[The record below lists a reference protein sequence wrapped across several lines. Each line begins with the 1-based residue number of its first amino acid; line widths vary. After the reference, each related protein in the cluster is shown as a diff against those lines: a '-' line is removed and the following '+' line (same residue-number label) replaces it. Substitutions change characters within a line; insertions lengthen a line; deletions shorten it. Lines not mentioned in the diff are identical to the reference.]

1 MTTRHPS
8 GGPRELVELTGH
20 VLDTGLFTRV
30 LDDVRALGADY
41 EVVRFDV
48 GKEHDDP
55 STVRIAV
62 TAPDAATLDSVVMR
76 LHTHGANLV
85 EVEPARL
92 TTVERD
98 GVFPADF
105 YATTNL
111 PTQVRVAGTWHP
123 VENPEMDCGI
133 VVELEGELEGEGD
146 AAVVRSVRTVPVS
159 DVRAGSRIVSGAAGV
174 RVTPPPREA
183 GDDSG
188 FTFMQSEV
196 SSEKP
201 QALVVRQIAEEMRA
215 VKERGQRILWVL
227 GPAVVHTGAAPSVA
241 ALVRGGWV
249 DVLFGGN
256 AIATHDVEQAIYG
269 TSLGV
274 DLSAGRGVEHGHE
287 HHLRAINAVRQ
298 AGSLAAAVEQGVLTS
313 GIMHALVEGGKDFV
327 LVGSVRDDGPLPDV
341 RTDVLDGQRAMRAQL
356 HSPDKG
362 EVGFC
367 IVVATMLHGVA
378 TGNVL
383 PSHIPLVCVDINPA
397 TVTKLADRGSAQA
410 RGVVTDVGLFCATLA
425 RELTGSET

>member
-1 MTTRHPS
+1 MTTSAPAPH
-8 GGPRELVELTGH
+8 GPREIVELTGH
-20 VLDTGLFTRV
+20 VLDTGLFTLV
-30 LDDVRALGADY
+30 LDDVRALGGDY

-48 GKEHDDP
+48 GKDAGDT
-55 STVRIAV
+55 STVRLAV
-62 TAPDAATLDSVVMR
+62 SAPDARTLDSVVMR

-92 TTVERD
+92 VPVERD

-111 PTQVRVAGTWHP
+111 PTSVRVGESWVD

-133 VVELEGELEGEGD
+133 
-146 AAVVRSVRTVPVS
+146 AVTLDEDGGVRSVRTVPVS
-159 DVRAGSRIVSGAAGV
+159 DVRAGTSLVCGAAGV
-174 RVTPPPREA
+174 RVTLPEA
-183 GDDSG
+183 RGSEGG

-201 QALVVRQIAEEMRA
+201 QALVVHQVAEQMRA
-215 VKERGQRILWVL
+215 VKEAGQKVLWVL
-227 GPAVVHTGAAPSVA
+227 GPAVVHTGAAPSLA

-249 DVLFGGN
+249 DVMFGGN
-256 AIATHDVEQAIYG
+256 AIATHDVEQSMYG

-274 DLSAGRGVEHGHE
+274 DLSAGSGVEHGHE
-287 HHLRAINAVRQ
+287 HHLRAINAVRG
-298 AGSLAAAVEQGVLTS
+298 AGSLAAAVEQGVVTS
-313 GIMHALVEGGKDFV
+313 GIMHALVTGGKQFV

-341 RTDVLDGQRAMRAQL
+341 HTDVIEGQRAMRGAL
-356 HSPDKG
+356 AD
-362 EVGFC
+362 VGFC

-383 PSHIPLVCVDINPA
+383 PGHIPLVCVDINPA

-410 RGVVTDVGLFCATLA
+410 RGVVTDVGLFCAALA

>member
-1 MTTRHPS
+1 
-8 GGPRELVELTGH
+8 
-20 VLDTGLFTRV
+20 V
-30 LDDVRALGADY
+30 LDDVRSLGGDY

-55 STVRIAV
+55 STVRLAV

-85 EVEPARL
+85 DVEPARL
-92 TTVERD
+92 TVVERD
-98 GVFPADF
+98 GVFPSDF

-111 PTQVRVAGTWHP
+111 PTAVRVGEAWHE

-133 VVELEGELEGEGD
+133 VVDVDGEGPG
-146 AAVVRSVRTVPVS
+146 AVVRSVRTVPVS
-159 DVRAGSRIVSGAAGV
+159 DVRKGTKVVSGAVGV
-174 RVTPPPREA
+174 RVTPPARLQD

-201 QALVVRQIAEEMRA
+201 QALVVRQIADEMRA

-298 AGSLAAAVEQGVLTS
+298 AGSLAEAVEQGVLTS

-341 RTDVLDGQRAMRAQL
+341 HTDVLVGQRAMREQVQ
-356 HSPDKG
+356 SPDKG

-425 RELTGSET
+425 RELTGAEV

>member
-1 MTTRHPS
+1 MTTSPTRT
-8 GGPRELVELTGH
+8 GDPREVVELSGH

-30 LDDVRALGADY
+30 LDDVRSLGGDY

-55 STVRIAV
+55 STVRLAV
-62 TAPDAATLDSVVMR
+62 TAPDTATLDSVLMR
-76 LHTHGANLV
+76 LHAHGANLV
-85 EVEPARL
+85 DVEPARL
-92 TTVERD
+92 TVVERD

-111 PTQVRVAGTWHP
+111 PTAVRVGESWHD

-133 VVELEGELEGEGD
+133 VVDVDGEGPG
-146 AAVVRSVRTVPVS
+146 ATVRSVRTVPVS
-159 DVRAGSRIVSGAAGV
+159 DVRAGSRVVSGAVGV
-174 RVTPPPREA
+174 RVTAPARVQ

-201 QALVVRQIAEEMRA
+201 QALVVRQVADEMRA
-215 VKERGQRILWVL
+215 VRASGRRILWVL

-256 AIATHDVEQAIYG
+256 AVATHDVEQALYG

-287 HHLRAINAVRQ
+287 HHLRAINAVRH

-341 RTDVLDGQRAMRAQL
+341 HTDVLDGQRAMRAQL
-356 HSPDKG
+356 QSPERG

-397 TVTKLADRGSAQA
+397 TVTKLTDRGSAQA

-425 RELTGSET
+425 RELTGSEV

>member
-1 MTTRHPS
+1 MTTSSPAPH
-8 GGPRELVELTGH
+8 GPRELVELSGH
-20 VLDTGLFTRV
+20 VLDSGLFTLV
-30 LDDVRALGADY
+30 LDDVRALGGDY

-48 GKEHDDP
+48 GKDKDDT
-55 STVRIAV
+55 STVRLAV
-62 TAPDAATLDSVVMR
+62 TAPDPRTLDSVVMR

-85 EVEPARL
+85 DVEPARL
-92 TTVERD
+92 VTVERD
-98 GVFPADF
+98 GVFPVDF

-111 PTQVRVAGTWHP
+111 PTHVRIGEQWFE

-133 VVELEGELEGEGD
+133 VVD
-146 AAVVRSVRTVPVS
+146 ADDDADGAAGAVRSVRTVPVS
-159 DVRAGSRIVSGAAGV
+159 DVVAGTRVVCGALGV
-174 RVTPPPREA
+174 RVTLPPARG
-183 GDDSG
+183 GDGG

-201 QALVVRQIAEEMRA
+201 QALVVHQIAEQMREVRA
-215 VKERGQRILWVL
+215 AGQKVLWVL
-227 GPAVVHTGAAPSVA
+227 GPAVVHTGAAPSLA

-249 DVLFGGN
+249 DVMFGGN
-256 AIATHDVEQAIYG
+256 AIATHDVEQSMYG

-274 DLSAGRGVEHGHE
+274 DLSAGSGVEHGHE
-287 HHLRAINAVRQ
+287 HHLRAINAVRG
-298 AGSLAAAVEQGVLTS
+298 AGSLAAAVEQGVVTS
-313 GIMHALVEGGKDFV
+313 GIMHALVSTGKKFV

-341 RTDVLDGQRAMRAQL
+341 HTDVLQGQRAMRAAL
-356 HSPDKG
+356 DD
-362 EVGFC
+362 VGFC

-383 PSHIPLVCVDINPA
+383 PGHIPLVCVDINPA

-410 RGVVTDVGLFCATLA
+410 RGVVTDVGLFCAALA

>member
-1 MTTRHPS
+1 V
-8 GGPRELVELTGH
+8 PRELVELSGH

-30 LDDVRALGADY
+30 LDDVRSLGGDY

-55 STVRIAV
+55 STVRLAV
-62 TAPDAATLDSVVMR
+62 TAPDATTLDSVVMR

-111 PTQVRVAGTWHP
+111 PTHVRVGEQWHT
-123 VENPEMDCGI
+123 VANPEMDCGI
-133 VVELEGELEGEGD
+133 VVDVDGEGPD
-146 AAVVRSVRTVPVS
+146 AVVRSVRTVPVS
-159 DVRAGSRIVSGAAGV
+159 DVRAGTKVVSGAVGV
-174 RVTPPPREA
+174 RVTPPARPA

-201 QALVVRQIAEEMRA
+201 QALVVRQVAEEMRA
-215 VKERGQRILWVL
+215 VKESGRRILWVL

-298 AGSLAAAVEQGVLTS
+298 AGSLTAAVQQGVLTS
-313 GIMHALVEGGKDFV
+313 GIMHALVTGGKDFV

-341 RTDVLDGQRAMRAQL
+341 HTDVLAGQRAMREQL
-356 HSPDKG
+356 YGDRG

-397 TVTKLADRGSAQA
+397 TVTKLTDRGSAQA

-425 RELTGSET
+425 RELTGAEV